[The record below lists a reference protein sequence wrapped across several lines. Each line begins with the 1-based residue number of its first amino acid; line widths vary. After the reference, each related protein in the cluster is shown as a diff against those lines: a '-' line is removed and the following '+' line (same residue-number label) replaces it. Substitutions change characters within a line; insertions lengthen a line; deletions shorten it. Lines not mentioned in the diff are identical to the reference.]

1 MENFYFTEI
10 YNMHEIV
17 IEYRIVLISCWDL
30 HSALEVL
37 APLVFKRGEKGVK
50 RLVVNLYFTLSCNVK
65 FNSNKNKPYQ
75 KYIF

>member
-37 APLVFKRGEKGVK
+37 APLVFKRGG
-50 RLVVNLYFTLSCNVK
+50 RGLNVWLL
-65 FNSNKNKPYQ
+65 
-75 KYIF
+75 IFISHWAVM